1 MTVTIPNP
9 GTIAAA
15 DAGPK
20 ELLKPTELNAEKA
33 GKNVVT
39 LKPSKPAKRKLKR
52 GKKVKLTAELTY
64 TPYDGTANSAEVAG
78 EAQEGN

>member
-1 MTVTIPNP
+1 MTIPNP

-20 ELLKPTELNAEKA
+20 GLLKPTELTAEKA
-33 GKNVVT
+33 GRNVVT
-39 LKPSKPAKRKLKR
+39 LKPARKAKRKLKR

-64 TPYDGTANSAEVAG
+64 TPFDGTANSADVAVKLKRKR
-78 EAQEGN
+78 